1 MVGQL
6 TATLQEL
13 LDTLTRP
20 HAPGL
25 ADFNEDL
32 CRRLWDL
39 GEDLAIC
46 AGALRGRLMVND
58 GDPGGLFR
66 HYSDTT
72 GMELWRMVTAIND
85 IGDAVSEV
93 AYRLARALEEA
104 DPERLEERLD
114 DRAL

>member
-6 TATLQEL
+6 TATLLGL

-20 HAPGL
+20 RARGL
-25 ADFNEDL
+25 GPFNEDL

-46 AGALRGRLMVND
+46 AGASRGRLMVND

-66 HYSDTT
+66 HYSDTVGT
-72 GMELWRMVTAIND
+72 ELWRMVTAIND
-85 IGDAVSEV
+85 VGDAVEQV
-93 AYRLARALEEA
+93 AYHLTRALEEA
-104 DPERLEERLD
+104 DPERLEER
-114 DRAL
+114 RINYE